1 MKLLTLRQKYA
12 NMESMSRLRH
22 IGDKLKNINIPG
34 SFRKIGIGVL
44 SVLSFASLAGCDS
57 APAPEAPSAAA
68 SANPSTAEVPTPTP
82 EANLLSHEQA
92 QIELQELFTTTR
104 GEMLAATEI
113 LKQAPNVDEQALD
126 IESGF
131 NTNKVESH
139 DATVDLFIAPG
150 YEPEEEYDATPDIAK
165 IKEYN
170 FAITIQGSLGRN
182 MQYLFSLKA
191 SDCNPA
197 MSWREAID
205 IIMTSEV
212 PTGILIVQTSDADS
226 NWEKYEMVIDDSGKV
241 QVTRINSE
249 GNTVIADP
257 TEGDIELMDAAKS
270 AAFDDM
276 NGVTSGI

>member
-1 MKLLTLRQKYA
+1 MK
-12 NMESMSRLRH
+12 NMNKSHR
-22 IGDKLKNINIPG
+22 IGDTLTNNNISEYVSTLVRRFG
-34 SFRKIGIGVL
+34 AGVL
-44 SVLSFASLAGCDS
+44 GALSFSLLYGCDN
-57 APAPEAPSAAA
+57 APAPEMPAATA
-68 SANPSTAEVPTPTP
+68 SQDSSANPATAETPAPTP
-82 EANLLSHEQA
+82 EVSSLSHEQI
-92 QIELQELFTTTR
+92 QVELRELFTTTR

-113 LKQAPNVDEQALD
+113 LKQAPDVDEQALD
-126 IESGF
+126 MESGF
-131 NTNKVESH
+131 NAVEVESH
-139 DATVDLFIAPG
+139 DATVKLFIAPG

-170 FAITIQGSLGRN
+170 FAITIEGFLDRN
-182 MQYLFSLKA
+182 IQHLFSLKA

-226 NWEKYEMVIDDSGKV
+226 NWEKYEMVIDDNGEV

-249 GNTVIADP
+249 GNTVITDP